1 MLILIN
7 IIYDLT
13 TFNLVFFAHVYLIL
27 FIFIDRFFD
36 FIVEIRRRS
45 IESKVYFLS

>member
-13 TFNLVFFAHVYLIL
+13 FNLVFFAHVHLIL

-45 IESKVYFLS
+45 IESKVYFLL